1 MVQRHLTKN
10 GRVWRLPG
18 ELRHPR
24 VQVSHSTFSHL
35 IALLYWVSHSWNVH
49 CCPPKN
55 NLQCIEEETDKRIGL
70 FNTVE
75 KVWNNGFVEKTVPE
89 QNIGSLKDNN
99 QSPDC
104 NFTCWDGTLSPSRWI
119 TLVSC
124 CADPCRRCMQQT
136 LHRTQT
142 WTTFS
147 KRCSE
152 GWLAKVSTAN
162 TVNNTAA
169 ALKRM
174 YAYI

>member
-55 NLQCIEEETDKRIGL
+55 NLQCIEEETDKRFGL

-124 CADPCRRCMQQT
+124 CAGGA
-136 LHRTQT
+136 
-142 WTTFS
+142 
-147 KRCSE
+147 CSRHFIE
-152 GWLAKVSTAN
+152 RKHGQLFPNDVARVGSQKLAPLTP
-162 TVNNTAA
+162 
-169 ALKRM
+169 
-174 YAYI
+174 